1 VRQVRK
7 LKECKKEGMLKEMLG
22 RDLKKMRRSIM
33 SRVRDFQQL
42 YDLVK
47 NQRNRFVNLIQA
59 ARQGTCEMK
68 EKLRITLN
76 ELEILRTESAK
87 KEQVRTLL
95 LCVVGISSI
104 RAREWK

>member
-1 VRQVRK
+1 M
-7 LKECKKEGMLKEMLG
+7 KECKKEGMLKEMIG

-59 ARQGTCEMK
+59 ARQGICEMK

-87 KEQVRTLL
+87 KEQV
-95 LCVVGISSI
+95 
-104 RAREWK
+104 